1 MPLSISK
8 NGITGVTD
16 FSITGN
22 QTIGNTLSVTG
33 VSTLNTTALGA
44 TSVTSNLTV
53 SANTTTSNLTVS
65 DNTTTSNLSVTGA
78 VLLTTPLPVAQGG
91 TGSSTLTANAVVVG
105 NSTGTG
111 HTFISPGSAGN
122 ALLSNGTIW
131 FSATS
136 TGTGNNVLAIAPA
149 INTPTVTN
157 YIETQYAIGIV
168 TTTATINLANGTV
181 QTATLTASTACVFTM
196 PSVGSGKSFFLYL
209 KQAPSTGAGSATFTG
224 VKYNGA
230 GTPTVTTTAGTM
242 DIFTFVSDGT
252 NWYGSA
258 SQGYTP

>member
-8 NGITGVTD
+8 NGIAGIID

-44 TSVTSNLTV
+44 TTVTGNLTV
-53 SANTTTSNLTVS
+53 SA
-65 DNTTTSNLSVTGA
+65 NTTTSNLSVTGA
-78 VLLTTPLPVAQGG
+78 VLLTTPLPIAQGG
-91 TGSSTLTANAVVVG
+91 TGTSTLTANAVVVG

-111 HTFISPGSAGN
+111 YIYVSPGSVGN
-122 ALLSNGTIW
+122 ALLSNGNVW

-136 TGTGNNVLAIAPA
+136 TGSGNNVLAT
-149 INTPTVTN
+149 NPTITN
-157 YIETQYAIGIV
+157 YVETQYAIGIV

-181 QTATLTASTACVFTM
+181 QTATLTASTPCVFTM

-209 KQAPSTGAGSATFTG
+209 KQAATTGNGSATFTG

-230 GTPTVTTTAGTM
+230 GTPVVTTTAGTM